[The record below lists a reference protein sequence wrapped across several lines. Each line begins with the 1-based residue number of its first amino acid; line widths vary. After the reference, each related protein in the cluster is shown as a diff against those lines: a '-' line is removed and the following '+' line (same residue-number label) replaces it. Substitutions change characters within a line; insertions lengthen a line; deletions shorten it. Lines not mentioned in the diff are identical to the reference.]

1 MAIAGLLS
9 GGVKLLA
16 GASKA
21 SGAVRT
27 GAGLA
32 SNMMKRKKV
41 NSGALVKS
49 ESNKNQENISRK
61 GGALVKSNVSL
72 APTPVVVSGSII
84 PTTSAKSKGD
94 VIEEVKVKVI
104 EIDKLLKG
112 SFVTEKKRIDLEK
125 KEKEKESRK
134 GEEEELESKPAYDK
148 DKKKKSKN
156 KLPKIGFFERI
167 KKFIMATILAFI
179 LPKLIDYLP
188 QLVKFLSVIVGIGDF
203 IIDIGGKILNG
214 LITLVDWGYKV
225 YDSARGFIGDK
236 LGDKAKENFDSLMK
250 NVNTMLNLALIAAMG
265 ALAFRPDKPKTPK
278 GGDGAKP
285 RKGQIIDTKT
295 GKIRKKTKVE
305 LNLQKKF
312 NLTDDQIKAYQK
324 ARQGGANTRQ
334 ALAQARKV
342 KPKPKPTKPKGFFGK
357 LFESAKE
364 SVKTTVRKF
373 GSGLNKIS
381 GGRLGKLGDALK
393 NQYESASS
401 FVKNKY
407 DKVVSIGDSIKNKF
421 AEKANKLK
429 DAAAKVGDSVKKK
442 LVEAILKPL
451 EPIFKPVL
459 NKVKGIGDSIMKQ
472 LSKIPGFDNVTKVLQ
487 KNGIQGM
494 SDAKG
499 LLKKVG
505 PKAIPILGGL
515 VNLLFAYDRLAQGD
529 IIGGLLEATSG
540 ILDVSGAFGFAPGPI
555 ISMGMDAYLFAR
567 DFIPQIQ
574 EGEEKVVNA
583 LGLGGIKG
591 QISELAKKLPDL
603 SEIVGGLMGKNEN
616 KKAWWDPMGVFTG
629 KAEKKVSTP
638 TTTPT
643 TAATNKYVRDSSSGG
658 TSRPNVGGLP
668 DRPKTIYLHW
678 TAGGYNS
685 VVGPY
690 HTVFTGDGKMHRKV
704 DYNQRSGH
712 TYNRNSN
719 SVGLSL
725 ASMGGGSNES
735 NMSQAPTDAQLNAM
749 SAEAA
754 KLATNWGWSKS
765 DINLKNV
772 MTHGEAGSNLD
783 GRNMHENYGPSVWGG
798 TGERWDLDKLRKG
811 QSIGQGGPEM
821 RERIKAKM
829 FTGGLVKGTKG
840 RDRVPTLLTHGEFV
854 IDADS
859 TKAIESTFPGF
870 LDAIN
875 KADGKMAIDTLRN
888 YAEYEMSEVITV
900 PIEVPVP
907 ITMMGNRESIN
918 ETPIIAKVSFS
929 DGANDILYMR

>member
-9 GGVKLLA
+9 GGAKLLT

-21 SGAVRT
+21 SGAAKT
-27 GAGLA
+27 GANLA

-41 NSGALVKS
+41 NRGALVKS
-49 ESNKNQENISRK
+49 EPNKNQEGNSGK
-61 GGALVKSNVSL
+61 SGALVKSNVSL
-72 APTPVVVSGSII
+72 APSPITISTSIA
-84 PTTSAKSKGD
+84 PTTTTKSGGNA
-94 VIEEVKVKVI
+94 IEEITVKVI

-112 SFVTEKKRIDLEK
+112 SFVAEKERIKQK
-125 KEKEKESRK
+125 KKQEEKESRK
-134 GEEEELESKPAYDK
+134 SEEEELEEKPDDDTGK
-148 DKKKKSKN
+148 QKKSKD
-156 KLPKIGFFERI
+156 KLPKIGFFDRI

-188 QLVKFLSVIVGIGDF
+188 QLVEFLSVIVRIGDF

-225 YDSARGFIGDK
+225 YDSAKGFVGDK
-236 LGDKAKENFDSLMK
+236 LGETAEKNFEQLMG

-278 GGDGAKP
+278 GKGGDGAKP
-285 RKGQIIDTKT
+285 RKGQIVDAET

-305 LNLQKKF
+305 QNLQKKF
-312 NLTDDQIKAYQK
+312 GLDDDQIKAYQK
-324 ARQGGANTRQ
+324 ARQGGANTTQ
-334 ALAQARKV
+334 ALQQAKKV

-357 LFESAKE
+357 LFDSAKE
-364 SVKTTVRKF
+364 TIVTTVKKF

-393 NQYESASS
+393 DQYNNATE
-401 FVKNKY
+401 FVRKKY
-407 DKVVSIGDSIKNKF
+407 DKVVSIGDT
-421 AEKANKLK
+421 
-429 DAAAKVGDSVKKK
+429 VKKK
-442 LVEAILKPL
+442 FADKAKQITGALSNLAEAAKKKIIEGIVKPL
-451 EPIFKPVL
+451 EPIFKPIVE
-459 NKVKGIGDSIMKQ
+459 KVKSLGEKFGDVLK
-472 LSKIPGFDNVTKVLQ
+472 KIPGFDKVD
-487 KNGIQGM
+487 GV
-494 SDAKG
+494 
-499 LLKKVG
+499 LKKIG
-505 PKAIPILGGL
+505 AGSSEGLMKKLGAKAIPILGGL

-529 IIGGLLEATSG
+529 TFGGLLEAVSG
-540 ILDVSGAFGFAPGPI
+540 AFDISGAFGFAPGPVV
-555 ISMGMDAYLFAR
+555 SMGIDAYMLAR

-574 EGEEKVVNA
+574 EGEEKVINA
-583 LGLGGIKG
+583 VGLGGIKS
-591 QISELAKKLPDL
+591 QVDTLAQKLPDL
-603 SEIVGGLMGKNEN
+603 SEIVKKITGGD
-616 KKAWWDPMGVFTG
+616 KKD
-629 KAEKKVSTP
+629 KKQTTPP
-638 TTTPT
+638 TT
-643 TAATNKYVRDSSSGG
+643 GG
-658 TSRPNVGGLP
+658 TSTPSTSTSSTSSTSGGGSGATVAKPNVGGLP

-690 HTVFTGDGKMHRKV
+690 HTVFTGDGTKHRLV
-704 DYNQRSGH
+704 NYDSRSGH

-735 NMSQAPTDAQLNAM
+735 NMNQAPTDAQLDAM

-754 KLATNWGWSKS
+754 ELATNWGWTKN

-783 GRNMHENYGPSVWGG
+783 GRSMHDNYGPSVWGG

-811 QSIGQGGPEM
+811 QTIGQGGPEM

-829 FTGGLVKGTKG
+829 FTGGFVKGTKG
-840 RDRVPTLLTHGEFV
+840 RDRVPTLLTSGEFV

-875 KADGKMAIDTLRN
+875 KADGKMAIDVLKT

-900 PIEVPVP
+900 PIEIPFPVPV
-907 ITMMGNRESIN
+907 GSRGGSSDD
-918 ETPIIAKVSFS
+918 TPIIMVPPSVDDS
-929 DGANDILYMR
+929 RDILYMR